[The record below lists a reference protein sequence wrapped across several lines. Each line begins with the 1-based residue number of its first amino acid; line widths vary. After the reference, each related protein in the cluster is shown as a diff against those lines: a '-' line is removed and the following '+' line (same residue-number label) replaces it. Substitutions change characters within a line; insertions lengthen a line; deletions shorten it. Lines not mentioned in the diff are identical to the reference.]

1 MYVFLWILGAAIL
14 SEYVQLISD
23 RGSFLDSIWG
33 RSKCDSC
40 HKEIP
45 WYALIPLFGWLLSKG
60 SCLNCGKKV
69 SKNYVWFEIS
79 FTAGYALILYFAHSQ
94 LNTSLLAMA
103 SFLFLYC
110 VSWLLMY
117 EDAKNY
123 SVPVSWLLVWVI
135 AYALVWLILGGR
147 HVFWLDSALL
157 LAVLALSFAIVL
169 FRRQK
174 ADRDLGSLFGGADMV
189 VLAAF
194 VLLCGF
200 EKTTGILVLS
210 LLSSALYLLYQKRL
224 KIGQRVPLLTLILP
238 WGVLALLL

>member
-1 MYVFLWILGAAIL
+1 LGGFAKVPA
-14 SEYVQLISD
+14 YCGRKVQEL
-23 RGSFLDSIWG
+23 RMVKSFYCGL
-33 RSKCDSC
+33 CTNT
-40 HKEIP
+40 
-45 WYALIPLFGWLLSKG
+45 LFRAQPAEHITIG
-60 SCLNCGKKV
+60 
-69 SKNYVWFEIS
+69 
-79 FTAGYALILYFAHSQ
+79 T
-94 LNTSLLAMA
+94 A

-110 VSWLLMY
+110 ISWFIRGQ
-117 EDAKNY
+117 NY

-135 AYALVWLILGGR
+135 AYALFWLILGGR

-224 KIGQRVPLLTLILP
+224 KIGQRVPLLPLILP
-238 WGVLALLL
+238 